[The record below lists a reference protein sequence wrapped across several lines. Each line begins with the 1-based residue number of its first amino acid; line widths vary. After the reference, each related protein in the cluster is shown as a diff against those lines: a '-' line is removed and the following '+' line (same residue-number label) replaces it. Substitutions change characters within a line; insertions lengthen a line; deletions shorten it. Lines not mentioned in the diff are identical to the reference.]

1 MALVTF
7 QVVNGLEKGR
17 TFLRLPTPV
26 TIGREEDN
34 HIVLNDERISRF
46 HAKVQED
53 NGHIILTDLD
63 STNGTRINGHP
74 VQMRVLQVGDLVL
87 IGRSALL
94 FGSPEELLAK
104 HREVPSNQPEKTA
117 YDNATIAVPG
127 SGSSLSVSPMP
138 LVNEAVLDGDA
149 GPLFPDG
156 PPALPDGM
164 RPAHQAQ
171 VSDMLAYLHEQI
183 AHILETSVEESQG
196 HGRTMRTDWTTWQR
210 LVKLEMDL
218 AVYLRKLAEPIE

>member
-53 NGHIILTDLD
+53 NGHVILTDLE

-87 IGRSALL
+87 LGRSALL
-94 FGSPEELLAK
+94 FGGPEELEAK
-104 HREVPSNQPEKTA
+104 HRGIPNRPEGAANGNVTL
-117 YDNATIAVPG
+117 AVSG
-127 SGSSLSVSPMP
+127 SGSSLSVSPQP
-138 LVNEAVLDGDA
+138 HVNEAVLDGDA

-156 PPALPDGM
+156 PPALPEGM

-171 VSDMLAYLHEQI
+171 VSDMLAFLHEQI
-183 AHILETSVEESQG
+183 AHILETSVEQAEGSA
-196 HGRTMRTDWTTWQR
+196 RSMRTDWKTWQR
-210 LVKLEMDL
+210 LVRLEMEL
-218 AVYLRKLAEPIE
+218 ATYLRKLAEPKE

>member
-17 TFLRLPTPV
+17 TFLRLSTPI

-46 HAKVQED
+46 HAKIQED
-53 NGHIILTDLD
+53 GGHVILTDLD

-74 VQMRVLQVGDLVL
+74 VQMRVLQIGDLLL

-94 FGSPEELLAK
+94 FGSAEELQLK
-104 HREVPSNQPEKTA
+104 GRDSRESDDIV
-117 YDNATIAVPG
+117 YDNGTITDPV
-127 SGSSLSVSPMP
+127 SDSSLSFSPLP
-138 LVNEAVLDGDA
+138 HVDQAVLDGDA

-156 PPALPDGM
+156 PPELPEGL
-164 RPAHQAQ
+164 RPVHQAQ

-183 AHILETSVEESQG
+183 AHVLETSVEDS
-196 HGRTMRTDWTTWQR
+196 HGNARIMRTDWSTWQR

-218 AVYLRKLAEPIE
+218 AVYLRRLAEPGG

>member
-53 NGHIILTDLD
+53 DGHIILTDLD

-74 VQMRVLQVGDLVL
+74 VQMRVLQIGDLVL

-94 FGSPEELLAK
+94 FGSPEELEGRLRVMPTQPDVA
-104 HREVPSNQPEKTA
+104 SNG
-117 YDNATIAVPG
+117 NVTIASPG
-127 SGSSLSVSPMP
+127 SSSAVSVSPQP

-156 PPALPDGM
+156 PPPLPDGM

-171 VSDMLAYLHEQI
+171 VSDLLAYFHEQI
-183 AHILETSVEESQG
+183 AHILETSIEESQG
-196 HGRTMRTDWTTWQR
+196 QSRSMRTDWKTWQR
-210 LVKLEMDL
+210 LVKLEMSL
-218 AVYLRKLAEPIE
+218 AVYLRKLAEPRE